1 MKKILTF
8 ISVFILTASLLAQV
22 PNKMSFQTVVR
33 NNLGKLVV
41 NKSIGVRL
49 SILKTSS
56 TGTAVYVEAH
66 TKTSNVNGL
75 VTLEVGKGIV
85 SSGTFSTIDWAQG
98 PYFMKTE
105 MDVNGGENYTISSVT
120 EFVSV
125 PYAKSAENVK
135 TLSSGTNVGEMN
147 YWDGT
152 KWMSLNIGEEGQTL
166 TFCDGKP
173 TWTVGGVCIGAVTTL
188 NCASVTHNGTINA
201 LSPISYGLTSLIPY
215 SGGNGGAQSG
225 QYINSTGV
233 KGLYASLQPCTIANG
248 NGVFTLYINGTPASS
263 GTAYFELT
271 IGGKTCTLSRVVNA
285 SIQQPTIGSF
295 GANITDIEGN
305 VYKTVNIGKQ
315 QWMAENLKV
324 SKYNDGVPIPVV
336 TDNEAWRSLNTGA
349 WCYYNNDAAYNGK
362 YGKLYNWYAMN
373 TTTNGNKNVCPIG
386 WHVPTDDEW
395 TILTDFLG
403 SDLYAAS
410 KMKEVGTANWL
421 NSNSDATNS
430 SLFTG
435 LPGGFRYY
443 DGFYNI
449 GSNGFWW
456 SSTEYSYSFALNRY
470 MYGDY
475 TNIIESYNNKY
486 RGLSV
491 RCLKD

>member
-1 MKKILTF
+1 
-8 ISVFILTASLLAQV
+8 
-22 PNKMSFQTVVR
+22 VR

-41 NKSIGVRL
+41 NKSVGVRL
-49 SILKTSS
+49 SILKTTSI
-56 TGTAVYVEAH
+56 GTAVYVETH
-66 TKTSNVNGL
+66 TKTSNMNGL
-75 VTLEVGKGIV
+75 VTLEVGRGTV
-85 SSGTFSTIDWAQG
+85 TSGTFATIDWSQG
-98 PYFMKTE
+98 PYFLKTE
-105 MDVNGGENYTISSVT
+105 MDVNGGSNYTISRVT

-147 YWDGT
+147 YWDGA
-152 KWMSLNIGEEGQTL
+152 KWVPLNVGAEGQTL

-173 TWTVGGVCIGAVTTL
+173 TWTVGGVCVGAVTSL
-188 NCASVTHNGTINA
+188 NCASATHNGTINA
-201 LSPISYGLTSLIPY
+201 LSPISYGLTSLLPY
-215 SGGNGGAQSG
+215 TGGNGGAQSG

-233 KGLYASLQPCTIANG
+233 KGLSATLQPCTIANG
-248 NGVFTLYINGTPASS
+248 DGVFTIYINGTPASS
-263 GTAYFELT
+263 GTANFELN

-285 SIQQPTIGSF
+285 SVQQPTIGSY
-295 GANITDIEGN
+295 GANVTDIEGN
-305 VYKTVNIGKQ
+305 SYKTVIIGKQ

-324 SKYNDGVPIPVV
+324 SKYNDGVPIPTI
-336 TDNEAWRSLNTGA
+336 TDNEAWRSLTTGA
-349 WCYYNNDAAYNGK
+349 WCYYNNDAANNVK
-362 YGKLYNWYAMN
+362 YGKLYNWYALN
-373 TTTNGNKNVCPIG
+373 PTTNGNKNVCPTG
-386 WHVPTDDEW
+386 WHVPSEDEW

-403 SDLYAAS
+403 CDLYAAS

-443 DGFYNI
+443 DGFYQI

-456 SSTEYSYSFALNRY
+456 TSTEYSYGYALNY
-470 MYGDY
+470 CMYSDY
-475 TNIIESYNNKY
+475 TNITRSYNNKY